1 MNGVRPLKSVTA
13 NKFLLLCLKLQ
24 RLGAGPNLPR
34 PAAAI
39 GKYSPILML
48 RKMRYMK
55 YSMPI
60 YAIWSQPDSMDAR
73 LLKQFVNLAE
83 SLHFGRASETS
94 HVSPS
99 ALSRR
104 IRQLEVELGATLFAR
119 DNRSVVLTHAGKM
132 FLSYARDALAEWDAI
147 RNELME
153 EAGEL
158 HGDVSIYCSVTASYS
173 FLFDLLSRFRR
184 DHPRIEIK
192 LHTGDPENAV
202 QRVLTGQED
211 IAIGARPEPMQTGLA
226 FKSIAATPLVFIAA
240 KNHPEFSGLTRRRDP
255 SVWAT
260 TPMILPESGLARRR
274 VDTWFGEQNI
284 QPSVYAQ
291 IAGNEAIVSMV
302 SLGFGVGVVP
312 RIVLD
317 NSPLAD
323 QVAVL
328 DVRPRLKSY
337 DVGLFTVEK
346 KLKNPLI
353 AAFWAQQK

>member
-1 MNGVRPLKSVTA
+1 MD
-13 NKFLLLCLKLQ
+13 
-24 RLGAGPNLPR
+24 
-34 PAAAI
+34 
-39 GKYSPILML
+39 
-48 RKMRYMK
+48 MRV
-55 YSMPI
+55 
-60 YAIWSQPDSMDAR
+60 
-73 LLKQFVNLAE
+73 LKQFVTLAD
-83 SLHFGRASETS
+83 SLHFGRASAAS

-99 ALSRR
+99 ALSRS
-104 IRQLEVELGATLFAR
+104 IRQLEDELGVTLFDR
-119 DNRSVVLTHAGKM
+119 DNRSVALTPSGEM
-132 FLSYARDALAEWDAI
+132 FLRYARDALAQWDVT

-153 EAGEL
+153 QADELRGE
-158 HGDVSIYCSVTASYS
+158 VSIYCSVTASYS
-173 FLFDLLSRFRR
+173 FLFELLSRFRR

-202 QRVLTGQED
+202 QRVLSGDED
-211 IAIGARPEPMQTGLA
+211 IAIGARPEPLQTGLA

-240 KNHPEFSGLTRRRDP
+240 IHKAEFVGLARHRRDP
-255 SVWAT
+255 AAWAA

-274 VDTWFGEQNI
+274 VDTWFREQNI

-337 DVGLFTVEK
+337 DVGLFTLKK